1 MRRQASLATVGIGVL
16 LTLLALTLC
25 APAREAAGQQVPS
38 PEAFHGYELGTRYT
52 ITAALYDYYR
62 GLARSSARVAYEE
75 YGHSIQGRPLPLVTV
90 SSEANLARL
99 DEIRAEARRLAGA
112 DGGVTAAELEAL
124 IAESPAVVWI
134 FIVDTDEEAGVEVLQ
149 EVAYELA
156 TSDDPSVRGIRDD
169 VVTIFAPLTNPD
181 SHARYITWH
190 QLYNVD
196 GAATDPLAI
205 ENRAHWG
212 MNTDGNAWGVDVNR
226 DFGWFVTPE
235 MSALARQMMA
245 WRPQL
250 LLDVH
255 SGPNTIFLPPF
266 PRPFH
271 PLWPEQAEGWW
282 NAVAEQANDN
292 FGRRGWS
299 FKSRVDYEG
308 VAGVGFGLSWGMLG
322 PSVASFL
329 FETFG
334 GRPAKTTAFRRAD
347 GTIATMRMAMDRHKL
362 GIYSL
367 LEVTRDRRTDLLRDA
382 HERVEAALAEARANS
397 VRAVAIPASGPGVDP
412 HKVARLVE
420 RLALQEVEVT
430 RSDAPTRAQAR
441 AFIGDGESRS
451 RDFPAGTY
459 FVDLVQPNARL
470 ARALLDPTVDF
481 SQPEVELPYRR
492 KMPYYDAPWQNLP
505 LMFGVGAYALGEAP
519 PAGEAVADATGE
531 GPGPS
536 ALAPVA
542 DVGRLDR
549 PEPPYAWVWPQG
561 LEASYRL
568 TIALQ
573 REGFGVRVFRS
584 EVRIDGETF
593 EKGTFAALAIRND
606 DQLGERIEALAT
618 ALGARA
624 VPVAG
629 PFTEY
634 GVTFGDDQNLAP
646 LPEPHI
652 AVLADWPVNF
662 DHTYGGIR
670 SVLEGDFGLPFSPVM
685 TATLNSADLSSY
697 TAVVLPHAGMDVRGG
712 PNFNAG
718 YRGRLDLENLRAYV
732 RGGGTVIAAHGAAA
746 YLAQDEVLG
755 RGLSMDGW
763 AEETEGTARAE
774 WISTPRPEGDV
785 VPWRPGL
792 AELGLPMLA
801 AGHTGSEFA
810 APASFP
816 VLLSLEEGGGA
827 RVVARYSPDVARL
840 ALDGFIP
847 PWDAENIA
855 GRPFALVQP
864 VGRGRVVLFAEDV
877 TFRGAWY
884 GMNTLFLNALLFGG
898 EM

>member
-1 MRRQASLATVGIGVL
+1 MMTARSTTAGGVL
-16 LTLLALTLC
+16 IFLFAVLHSVIPVGAS
-25 APAREAAGQQVPS
+25 AQQPLS

-62 GLARSSARVAYEE
+62 ALASSSPRAVYEE
-75 YGHSIQGRPLPLVTV
+75 YGRSIQGRPLPLLTV
-90 SSEANLARL
+90 GSEANLARL
-99 DEIRAEARRLAGA
+99 EEIRSAARRIAGA
-112 DGGVTAAELEAL
+112 DGNVSADELDAL
-124 IAESPAVVWI
+124 IRDTPAVVWI

-149 EVAYELA
+149 EVAFELA
-156 TSDDPSVRGIRDD
+156 TSEEANVRAIREE

-181 SHARYITWH
+181 SHARYVTWH
-190 QLYNVD
+190 QLYDVD

-235 MSALARQMMA
+235 MRALATTIMA

-255 SGPNTIFLPPF
+255 SGPSVIFLPPF

-282 NAVAEQANDN
+282 NAVAEHASDQ
-292 FGRRGWS
+292 FGERGWS

-308 VAGVGFGLSWGMLG
+308 VVGVGFGLSWGMLG

-334 GRPAKTTAFRRAD
+334 GRPSKTTAFIRSD
-347 GTIATMRMAMDRHKL
+347 GTTATMRMAMDRHKL
-362 GIYSL
+362 GIFSL
-367 LEVTRDRRTDLLRDA
+367 LDVARDRRSELLTDA
-382 HERVEAALAEARANS
+382 HDRVQQALAEARSSAI
-397 VRAVAIPASGPGVDP
+397 RGVAIPASGPGVDP

-420 RLALQEVEVT
+420 RLTLQEIEVT
-430 RSDAPTRAQAR
+430 RSDTPVRTQAR
-441 AFIGDGESRS
+441 DFFALDRTEAH
-451 RDFPAGTY
+451 DFPAGTY

-481 SQPEVELPYRR
+481 SNPEVELPYRR

-505 LMFGVGAYALGEAP
+505 MMFGAGAYALGEMPA
-519 PAGEAVADATGE
+519 AGESVAGTPNV
-531 GPGPS
+531 PGQVS
-536 ALAPVA
+536 
-542 DVGRLDR
+542 RLDR
-549 PEPPYAWVWPQG
+549 QERPYAWVWPAG
-561 LEASYRL
+561 REASYRL
-568 TIALQ
+568 AITLQ
-573 REGFGVRVFRS
+573 RDGFNVRVFKS
-584 EVRIDGETF
+584 ETRIDGETF
-593 EKGTFAALAIRND
+593 AKGSFAALAIRND
-606 DQLGERIEALAT
+606 PALEERIEALASEY
-618 ALGARA
+618 GARVVA
-624 VPVAG
+624 VAG
-629 PFTEY
+629 PFTES
-634 GVTFGDDQNLAP
+634 GVTFGDDQNLAAM
-646 LPEPHI
+646 PEARI

-670 SVLEGDFGLPFSPVM
+670 SVLEGDFALPFSPVM
-685 TATLNSADLSSY
+685 LSTLNGADLSEY
-697 TAVVLPHAGMDVRGG
+697 TAIVLPHAGMDVRGG

-718 YRGRLDLENLRAYV
+718 YHGRLDLANLRAYV
-732 RGGGTVIAAHGAAA
+732 RGGGTIVAVHGAAA
-746 YLAQDEVLG
+746 FLAEDEVLG
-755 RGLSMDGW
+755 RGIAMDGW

-774 WISTPRPEGDV
+774 WVTVPRPEGDV

-792 AELGLPMLA
+792 AELGLPLLA
-801 AGHTGSEFA
+801 AGHEGAEFA

-816 VLLSLEEGGGA
+816 VLLSVDEESTA
-827 RVVARYSPDVARL
+827 RVVARYTPDPSRL

-855 GRPFALVQP
+855 GRPFAIVQP
-864 VGRGRVVLFAEDV
+864 VGSGRVILFAEDL

-898 EM
+898 IM

>member
-1 MRRQASLATVGIGVL
+1 MAGPMIPGRSTVGIGVL
-16 LTLLALTLC
+16 LSLLTIFHGVMPGGTSAQQTL
-25 APAREAAGQQVPS
+25 S

-52 ITAALYDYYR
+52 ITASLYDYYR
-62 GLARSSARVAYEE
+62 ALASSSPRAVYEE
-75 YGHSIQGRPLPLVTV
+75 YGRSIQGRPLPLLTV
-90 SSEANLARL
+90 GSEANLARL
-99 DEIRAEARRLAGA
+99 DEIRASARRLAGA
-112 DGGVTAAELEAL
+112 DGDLSTEELDAL
-124 IAESPAVVWI
+124 IRETPALVWI

-149 EVAYELA
+149 EVAFELA
-156 TSDDPSVRGIRDD
+156 TSTDPNVRSIRDD

-181 SHARYITWH
+181 SHARYVTWN

-196 GAATDPLAI
+196 GAAVDPLAI

-235 MSALARQMMA
+235 MSSLARTMMA

-255 SGPNTIFLPPF
+255 SGPNVIFLPPF

-282 NAVAEQANDN
+282 NAVAEHASDQ
-292 FGRRGWS
+292 FGERGWS

-334 GRPAKTTAFRRAD
+334 GRPGKTTAFVRSD
-347 GTIATMRMAMDRHKL
+347 GTTATMRMAMDRHKL

-367 LEVTRDRRTDLLRDA
+367 LEVARDRRPELLRDA
-382 HERVEAALAEARANS
+382 HDRVEQALSEARANPIRS
-397 VRAVAIPASGPGVDP
+397 VAIPASGPGVDP
-412 HKVARLVE
+412 HKIARLVE
-420 RLALQEVEVT
+420 RLTLQEVMVT
-430 RSDAPTRAQAR
+430 RSDAPLRAR
-441 AFIGDGESRS
+441 ARDFFALDAPEV

-470 ARALLDPTVDF
+470 ATALLDPTVDF
-481 SQPEVELPYRR
+481 SSPEVELPYRR

-505 LMFGVGAYALGEAP
+505 MMFGVGAYALGEAP
-519 PAGEAVADATGE
+519 AAGETVGGTPDV
-531 GPGPS
+531 PGQVS
-536 ALAPVA
+536 
-542 DVGRLDR
+542 RLDR
-549 PEPPYAWVWPQG
+549 PERPYAWVWPIG
-561 LEASYRL
+561 REASYRL
-568 TIALQ
+568 AIGLQ
-573 REGFGVRVFRS
+573 RDGFNVRVFKS
-584 EVRIDGETF
+584 ETRIDGETF
-593 EKGTFAALAIRND
+593 AKGSFAALAIRNGPALD
-606 DQLGERIEALAT
+606 ERIKSLASKH
-618 ALGARA
+618 GARVVA
-624 VPVAG
+624 VAG
-629 PFTEY
+629 PFTES
-634 GVTFGDDQNLAP
+634 GVTFGDDQNLAA
-646 LPEPHI
+646 LPETRI

-670 SVLEGDFGLPFSPVM
+670 SVLEGDFALPFSPVM
-685 TATLNSADLSSY
+685 LATLNDADLSAY

-718 YRGRLDLENLRAYV
+718 YRGRLDLANLRAYV
-732 RGGGTVIAAHGAAA
+732 RGGGTLVAVHGAAA
-746 YLAQDEVLG
+746 FIAEDEVLG

-774 WISTPRPEGDV
+774 WVTLPRPEGDV

-792 AELGLPMLA
+792 AEFGLPLLA
-801 AGHTGSEFA
+801 AGHEGAEFA

-816 VLLSLEEGGGA
+816 VLLRVDEDGAA
-827 RVVARYSPDVARL
+827 RVVARYTPDPRRL

-847 PWDAENIA
+847 QWDADKIA
-855 GRPFALVQP
+855 GRPFAIVQP
-864 VGRGRVVLFAEDV
+864 VGRGRVILFAEDV

-884 GMNTLFLNALLFGG
+884 GMNTLFLNALLFGAV
-898 EM
+898 M

>member
-1 MRRQASLATVGIGVL
+1 MRRRTGRGTAGMGVL
-16 LTLLALTLC
+16 LSLFTILPGATPSAVGAQQAL
-25 APAREAAGQQVPS
+25 S

-52 ITAALYDYYR
+52 ITAALYEYYR
-62 GLARSSARVAYEE
+62 ALAESSPRVVYEE
-75 YGHSIQGRPLPLVTV
+75 YGRSIQGRPLPMLTV
-90 SSEANLARL
+90 GSERNLARL
-99 DEIRAEARRLAGA
+99 DEIRGRARRLAGT
-112 DGGVTAAELEAL
+112 DGDLSAEELDEL
-124 IAESPAVVWI
+124 IRETPAVVWI
-134 FIVDTDEEAGVEVLQ
+134 LIVDTDEEAGVEVLQ
-149 EVAYELA
+149 EVAFELA
-156 TSDDPSVRGIRDD
+156 TSEDANVRGIRDE
-169 VVTIFAPLTNPD
+169 VVTIFTPLANPD
-181 SHARYITWH
+181 SHARYIAWN

-196 GAATDPLAI
+196 GVATDPLAI

-235 MSALARQMMA
+235 MSALASTMMA

-255 SGPNTIFLPPF
+255 SGPNVIFLPPF

-282 NAVAEQANDN
+282 NAVAERASDQ
-292 FGRRGWS
+292 FGERGWS

-334 GRPAKTTAFRRAD
+334 GRPGKTTAFVRSD
-347 GTIATMRMAMDRHKL
+347 GTTATMRMAMDRHKL
-362 GIYSL
+362 GTYAL
-367 LEVTRDRRTDLLRDA
+367 LEVARDRRTDLLTDA
-382 HERVEAALAEARANS
+382 HDRVQQALTEARSNPIRS
-397 VRAVAIPASGPGVDP
+397 VAIPASGAGVDP

-420 RLALQEVEVT
+420 RLTLQEVEVT
-430 RSDAPTRAQAR
+430 RSNAPVRAQAR
-441 AFIGDGESRS
+441 EFLALDASEA

-470 ARALLDPTVDF
+470 AKALLDPTVDF

-505 LMFGVGAYALGEAP
+505 MMFGVRAYALGEAP
-519 PAGEAVADATGE
+519 AAGDHVTGTPDV
-531 GPGPS
+531 PGQ
-536 ALAPVA
+536 
-542 DVGRLDR
+542 VGRLDR
-549 PEPPYAWVWPQG
+549 PERPYAWVWHTG

-568 TIALQ
+568 AVELQ
-573 REGFGVRVFRS
+573 RDGFNVRVFRS
-584 EVRIDGETF
+584 ETRIDGETF
-593 EKGTFAALAIRND
+593 AKGSFAALSIRND
-606 DQLGERIEALAT
+606 AALDERIAALA
-618 ALGARA
+618 AEQGARV

-629 PFTEY
+629 PFTES
-634 GVTFGDDQNLAP
+634 GVTFGDDQNLAA
-646 LPEPHI
+646 LPQARV

-685 TATLNSADLSSY
+685 LATLNGADLSEY

-718 YRGRLDLENLRAYV
+718 YRGRLDLDNLRTYV
-732 RGGGTVIAAHGAAA
+732 RGGGTVVAAHGAAA
-746 YLAQDEVLG
+746 FLVEDEVLG
-755 RGLSMDGW
+755 QSLSMDGW

-774 WISTPRPEGDV
+774 WVAVPRPEGDI

-792 AELGLPMLA
+792 ADFGLPLLA
-801 AGHTGSEFA
+801 AGHEEGEFA

-816 VLLSLEEGGGA
+816 VLLSVADESTA
-827 RVVARYSPDVARL
+827 QVVARYAAETSRL

-855 GRPFALVQP
+855 GRPFAIVQP
-864 VGRGRVVLFAEDV
+864 VGRGRVILFAEDV

-884 GMNTLFLNALLFGG
+884 GMNTLFLNALLFGDL
-898 EM
+898 M